1 MEKHLGDRS
10 EKERESL
17 GTEDLTHVN
26 NSMTVL
32 KKNLEYE
39 REKNNEL
46 QHEIEDKEVEINHL
60 EKYREEKI
68 VELSKKVLDQT
79 NLYADLESKINTFV
93 YTIEKKNKEENR
105 IIKEFNLKEMEKH
118 LGDRSEKER
127 KTIRNRRFNSY

>member
-1 MEKHLGDRS
+1 
-10 EKERESL
+10 
-17 GTEDLTHVN
+17 
-26 NSMTVL
+26 MTVL

-105 IIKEFNLKEMEKH
+105 IIKKLNQQLRDVINKFKILEQELSETIDLTEK
-118 LGDRSEKER
+118 LG
-127 KTIRNRRFNSY
+127 